1 VWVVVFV
8 GVGVELIRCYG
19 RVESGIFVT
28 ETQVT
33 NEEIFGLGET
43 DVETLGF
50 FVIATDGTGTIDGTL
65 TMPTQQGWIGNVL
78 DQPRIR
84 EFGTSLGWYG
94 FVRYGTVRSNP
105 KNPNGGQ
112 NKERQAIVSRT
123 RLVEKETVPGRLQKS
138 SLPNP
143 EKS

>member
-1 VWVVVFV
+1 MTGESLHFRCGPAVWVVVFV

-19 RVESGIFVT
+19 RVESGIFVA

-94 FVRYGTVRSNP
+94 FVRYGTVR
-105 KNPNGGQ
+105 
-112 NKERQAIVSRT
+112 
-123 RLVEKETVPGRLQKS
+123 
-138 SLPNP
+138 
-143 EKS
+143 